1 MEVLGLDEG
10 KSGKV
15 AASRA
20 LEMVSWR
27 YREYLPHLSIDC
39 VIFGFHDGELK
50 VLLLRW
56 KHVGGWSLP
65 GGYIGRN
72 EALEDAAQRVLAERT
87 GLKEVYLQQFGA
99 FGGLDRRE
107 EETIGAFLHGLGLE
121 VPGDYTFADRVVTIG
136 YFALVDFHKATPTPD
151 VFAEDCRWWDFHDR
165 PPLLFDHDDV
175 VAKALDT
182 LRQQLDDQPLGP
194 NLLPEKFTMPELQK
208 LYETVL
214 GRELDRRN
222 FQRKVQDRGLV
233 VRLPERRR
241 GGAHRAPYLYRFD
254 MERWERLVRG
264 GR

>member
-1 MEVLGLDEG
+1 MQSMSESAKLM
-10 KSGKV
+10 SGRH
-15 AASRA
+15 RA
-20 LEMVSWR
+20 F
-27 YREYLPHLSIDC
+27 LPHLSIDC

-50 VLLLRW
+50 VLLLKW

-72 EALEDAAQRVLAERT
+72 ESLDDAAQRVLAERT
-87 GLKEVYLQQFGA
+87 GLTDVYLRQFRA
-99 FGGLDRRE
+99 FGGLNRGEAEVIR
-107 EETIGAFLHGLGLE
+107 AFFQGLGVE
-121 VPGDYTFADRVVTIG
+121 IPEDYSFMGRVVTIG
-136 YFALVDFHKATPTPD
+136 YFALVDFQKAMPTPD

-165 PPLLFDHDDV
+165 PSLLFDHDDIV
-175 VAKALDT
+175 LKAHET
-182 LRQQLDDQPLGP
+182 LRQQLDYQPLGP

-222 FQRKVQDRGLV
+222 FQRKVQDMGIV
-233 VRLPERRR
+233 VRLPERRT

-254 MERWERLVRG
+254 MDRWERLVRD